1 MATLTPTQS
10 IVDSELDPNCEGITF
25 LQAMQMLS
33 REERFMATVSAM
45 NTLMIEKGIYTTE
58 EIERYYCQ
66 WAIAQQLKPKRNRP
80 GWTSKLLSFFR

>member
-1 MATLTPTQS
+1 MATLTPPQS
-10 IVDSELDPNCEGITF
+10 IADVEIDCGEITF

-45 NTLMIEKGIYTTE
+45 NTLMIEKGIYTTQ

-66 WAIAQQLKPKRNRP
+66 WAVAQQRKPKRNRH
-80 GWTSKLLSFFR
+80 GLKSKLLSFFR